1 MHKCTH
7 CNYSSLRL
15 LENAFENKQPNKCN
29 QCSYASSPAGHLKT
43 HLQTHSS
50 EKPKK
55 CNQRSYASSRE
66 SNLRSHMKRRTNQVS
81 LLKTVISLMLL
92 TKFMSTNSN
101 KMFICSKLNYFQRF
115 IFDGLP
121 KFSNNVQSGASS
133 QAEIGGAYFSRVTG
147 SIQDPIAVPGP
158 CEVTEFQI
166 LMAVFN
172 TSNFSFA
179 PHRHN
184 APAAP

>member
-81 LLKTVISLMLL
+81 LWITVISLMLL

-121 KFSNNVQSGASS
+121 KFSNDVCKS
-133 QAEIGGAYFSRVTG
+133 QIFQQFKS
-147 SIQDPIAVPGP
+147 
-158 CEVTEFQI
+158 QI
-166 LMAVFN
+166 LQQCKSQIFQRCKSQIFRPYESPIFQQCKSQIFQRCKA
-172 TSNFSFA
+172 
-179 PHRHN
+179 
-184 APAAP
+184 